1 MITPTNPSQTSSK
14 GGGLFRLP
22 DGRNLFVTFALVT
35 SLFLLWGFCN
45 GMIDILNKHFQD
57 SLHINKEQSGL
68 VQFAN
73 YLAYFLMAIPA
84 GLIARKLGYK
94 GGILVGL
101 VLIASGAFWFIHA
114 VSMGTYS
121 AFLLG
126 LFVIAAGMTCLETIA
141 NPYTTVLGAPEH
153 FATRIN
159 IAQTFNGVGWIL
171 GPIVGGYFVFGGG
184 SGSSAAAGAA
194 ASATNAAA
202 ATAGAV
208 VTATNA
214 VVANTANTVV
224 ATTTNANAGLSTP
237 YLGIGI
243 LAAVLLVVFIFGPVP
258 DLHAEDTSK
267 KSANQTT
274 SLKPTNGQLAGIGIA
289 LVVVWGLLYFF
300 IAPIMGLVWTLL
312 NLPANV
318 LDPTKYGLITIAYIG
333 SFIVVS
339 KNWDMFRRKHFTLG
353 IVAQFLY
360 VAAQTGIFSFC
371 VNYIIENDADVTPAK
386 AATMLGGIG
395 FVLFTVGRMCGS
407 AVISQCKPHLV
418 LAAYAAINVV
428 LAAVCMGGGK
438 LGLFALFGTFFFMSI
453 MFPTIF
459 ALGIRGLGD
468 HTKLGSSLIVM
479 SIVGGAIAPPYM
491 GHIADV
497 HSMRLGMAVPLVCFV
512 LIALYGAV
520 WQKLEAKDAA
530 K

>member
-1 MITPTNPSQTSSK
+1 MITTTEPGPNTAKAS
-14 GGGLFRLP
+14 GLFRLQ
-22 DGRNLFVTFALVT
+22 DGRSLFITFALVT

-84 GLIARKLGYK
+84 GLIARKFGYK

-114 VSMGTYS
+114 TSLDTYW

-126 LFVIAAGMTCLETIA
+126 LFIIAAGMTCLETIA

-153 FATRIN
+153 GATRIN

-171 GPIVGGYFVFGGG
+171 GPIVGGHFVF
-184 SGSSAAAGAA
+184 SGKDGA
-194 ASATNAAA
+194 
-202 ATAGAV
+202 
-208 VTATNA
+208 
-214 VVANTANTVV
+214 
-224 ATTTNANAGLSTP
+224 NANAGLSTP

-243 LAAVLLVVFIFGPVP
+243 FAAVWFLVFVFAPVP
-258 DLHAEDTSK
+258 DLHAEDESK
-267 KSANQTT
+267 KSADQKV
-274 SLKPTNGQLAGIGIA
+274 SIKPSGGQLAGIGIA
-289 LVVVWGLLYFF
+289 LLIAWGLLYFF
-300 IAPIMGLVWTLL
+300 IAPILGLVWALL
-312 NLPANV
+312 NLPANL
-318 LDPTKYGLITIAYIG
+318 LDPTKYGLIVFAYIG
-333 SFIVVS
+333 SFIVVA

-353 IVAQFLY
+353 VVTQFLY

-371 VNYIIENDADVTPAK
+371 VNYILENDPDVTPAK
-386 AATMLGGIG
+386 AATMLGAIG
-395 FVLFTVGRMCGS
+395 FVLFTAGRFCGS
-407 AVISQCKPHLV
+407 AVISQFKSNLV
-418 LAAYAAINVV
+418 LAVYAVINVV

-438 LGLFALFGTFFFMSI
+438 LGMYALFGTFFFMSV

-459 ALGIRGLGD
+459 ALGIRGLGEY
-468 HTKLGSSLIVM
+468 TKLGSSLIVM
-479 SIVGGAIAPPYM
+479 SIVGGAIAPPFM

-497 HSMRLGMAVPLVCFV
+497 HSMRVGMVVPLVCFV
-512 LIALYGAV
+512 FIAIYGAI
-520 WQKLEAKDAA
+520 WQMLEAKDAA